1 MVHDQHKELAQTG
14 FSNIRQAILG
24 VLGEN
29 PQGLGNSE
37 IAEILG
43 LRTGIDGRQTDYLTW
58 SILQDLVQ
66 QKVLKR
72 VPRPNSKRQHLYQTR
87 T

>member
-1 MVHDQHKELAQTG
+1 MTNDKHRQLAQQG
-14 FSNIRQAILG
+14 FECIRKAILD
-24 VLGEN
+24 VLGDN

-37 IAEILG
+37 IAEQLG
-43 LRTGIDGRQTDYLTW
+43 LRTGMDGRQKGYLTW

-72 VPRPNSKRQHLYQTR
+72 VPRPNSKRQHLYR
-87 T
+87 TE